1 MEKKKELI
9 SFCNT
14 PKFQYI
20 CTTKVRHNIIHNKM
34 RKVIGIGETVLDII
48 FKDNKP
54 VEAVPGGSTF
64 NAITSLGRCGVN
76 ASFISEAG
84 NDHVGKYIIDFLKN
98 NGVNADNVSTFPDSK
113 SPVSL
118 AFLNEKNDAEYIFY
132 KDHPHD
138 QLEFTFPDIQ
148 PDDIVLFSSFY
159 AVNPVIRPQVVGL
172 LDYARSHG
180 AIIYYD
186 VNFRPAHKDEVI
198 RITPNLI
205 ENLDYAD
212 IVRGSHEDFATIYKK
227 EDADKVYNAEISFYC
242 KQFIYTQGSQPV
254 EVRCGKEIKK
264 SYPVLDTDIVS
275 TIGAGDNF
283 NAGFIF
289 GMLKYGITHADL
301 EKGLSEEP
309 WDKLIHYAL
318 AFSADCCKDIFNYVS
333 KEFGEKMKEGAL

>member
-1 MEKKKELI
+1 
-9 SFCNT
+9 
-14 PKFQYI
+14 
-20 CTTKVRHNIIHNKM
+20 M
-34 RKVIGIGETVLDII
+34 RKVIGIGEAVLDII

-54 VEAVPGGSTF
+54 VEAVPGGSAF
-64 NAITSLGRCGVN
+64 NAITSLGRCGIST
-76 ASFISEAG
+76 SFISEAG
-84 NDHVGKYIIDFLKN
+84 NDHVGKYIIEFLKS
-98 NGVNADNVSTFPDSK
+98 NGVNADNVTTFPNSK

-138 QLEFTFPDIQ
+138 QLEFTYPDIQ
-148 PDDIVLFSSFY
+148 PDDIVLFGSFY
-159 AVNPVIRPQVVGL
+159 AVNPVIRPQLVGL

-212 IVRGSHEDFATIYKK
+212 IVRGSHEDFATLYKK

-242 KQFIYTQGSQPV
+242 RQFIYTHGSQPV
-254 EVRCGKEIKK
+254 EVRGGRDMKK
-264 SYPVLDTDIVS
+264 AYPVPDTKVVS
-275 TIGAGDNF
+275 TIGAGDSF

-289 GMLKYGITHADL
+289 GMLKQGITRSDL
-301 EKGLSEEP
+301 ERGLTGEQ
-309 WDKLIHYAL
+309 WDSLIGCAL
-318 AFSADCCKDIFNYVS
+318 SFSADCCKDIFNYVS
-333 KEFGEKMKEGAL
+333 KKFGEKMKK

>member
-1 MEKKKELI
+1 
-9 SFCNT
+9 
-14 PKFQYI
+14 
-20 CTTKVRHNIIHNKM
+20 M
-34 RKVIGIGETVLDII
+34 RKVIGIGESVLDII
-48 FKDNKP
+48 FKNNKP

-76 ASFISEAG
+76 TSFISEAG
-84 NDHVGKYIIDFLKN
+84 KDHIGKYIINFLKD
-98 NGVNADNVSTFPDSK
+98 NGVNADNIATFPDSK

-138 QLEFTFPDIQ
+138 HLEFTYPDIQ
-148 PDDIVLFSSFY
+148 PDDIILVSSFY
-159 AVNPVIRPQVVGL
+159 AVNPVIRPQVLGL
-172 LDYARSHG
+172 LDYARTRG

-198 RITPNLI
+198 KITPNLI

-212 IVRGSHEDFATIYKK
+212 IVRGSHEDFAILYKK

-242 KQFIYTQGSQPV
+242 KQFIYTQGCQPV
-254 EVRCGKEIKK
+254 EVRCGKELKK
-264 SYPVLDTDIVS
+264 SYPVPNTDIVS

-289 GMLKYGITHADL
+289 GILKCGITRADL
-301 EKGLSEEP
+301 EKGLSEEQ
-309 WDKLIHYAL
+309 WDKLINYAL

-333 KEFGEKMKEGAL
+333 KEFGEKMKEGAV

>member
-1 MEKKKELI
+1 
-9 SFCNT
+9 
-14 PKFQYI
+14 
-20 CTTKVRHNIIHNKM
+20 M
-34 RKVIGIGETVLDII
+34 RKVIGIGEAVLDII

-54 VEAVPGGSTF
+54 VEAVPGGSAF
-64 NAITSLGRCGVN
+64 NAITSLGRCGVST
-76 ASFISEAG
+76 SFISEAG
-84 NDHVGKYIIDFLKN
+84 NDHVGKYIIEFLKS
-98 NGVNADNVSTFPDSK
+98 NGVNADNVTTFPDSK

-138 QLEFTFPDIQ
+138 QLEFTYPDIQ
-148 PDDIVLFSSFY
+148 PDDIVLFGSFY
-159 AVNPVIRPQVVGL
+159 AVNPVIRPQLVGL

-212 IVRGSHEDFATIYKK
+212 IVRGSHEDFATLYKK

-242 KQFIYTQGSQPV
+242 RQFIYTHGSQPV
-254 EVRCGKEIKK
+254 EVRGGRDMKK
-264 SYPVLDTDIVS
+264 SYPVPDTKIVS
-275 TIGAGDNF
+275 TIGAGDSF

-289 GMLKYGITHADL
+289 GMLKQGITRSDL
-301 EKGLSEEP
+301 ERGLTGEQ
-309 WDKLIHYAL
+309 WDSLIGCAL
-318 AFSADCCKDIFNYVS
+318 SFSADCCKDIFNYVS
-333 KEFGEKMKEGAL
+333 KKFGEKMKK

>member
-1 MEKKKELI
+1 
-9 SFCNT
+9 
-14 PKFQYI
+14 
-20 CTTKVRHNIIHNKM
+20 M
-34 RKVIGIGETVLDII
+34 RKVIGIGEAVLDII

-54 VEAVPGGSTF
+54 IEAVPGGSAF
-64 NAITSLGRCGVN
+64 NAITSLGRCGVST
-76 ASFISEAG
+76 SFISEAG
-84 NDHVGKYIIDFLKN
+84 NDHVGKYIIEFLKS
-98 NGVNADNVSTFPDSK
+98 NGVNADNVTTFPDSK

-138 QLEFTFPDIQ
+138 QLEFTYPDIQ
-148 PDDIVLFSSFY
+148 PDDIVLFGSFY
-159 AVNPVIRPQVVGL
+159 AVNPVIRPQLVGL

-212 IVRGSHEDFATIYKK
+212 IVRGSHEDFATLYKK

-242 KQFIYTQGSQPV
+242 RQFIYTHGSQPV
-254 EVRCGKEIKK
+254 EVRGGRDMKK
-264 SYPVLDTDIVS
+264 AYPVPDTKVVS
-275 TIGAGDNF
+275 TIGAGDSF

-289 GMLKYGITHADL
+289 GILKQGITRSDL
-301 EKGLSEEP
+301 ERGLTGEQ
-309 WDKLIHYAL
+309 WDSLIGCAL
-318 AFSADCCKDIFNYVS
+318 SFSADCCKDIFNYVS
-333 KEFGEKMKEGAL
+333 KKFGEKMKK

>member
-1 MEKKKELI
+1 
-9 SFCNT
+9 
-14 PKFQYI
+14 
-20 CTTKVRHNIIHNKM
+20 M
-34 RKVIGIGETVLDII
+34 RKVIGIGEAVLDII

-54 VEAVPGGSTF
+54 VEAVPGGSAF
-64 NAITSLGRCGVN
+64 NAITSLGRCGIST
-76 ASFISEAG
+76 SFISEAG
-84 NDHVGKYIIDFLKN
+84 NDHVGKYIIEFLKS
-98 NGVNADNVSTFPDSK
+98 NGVNADNVTTFPDSK

-138 QLEFTFPDIQ
+138 QLEFTYPDIQ
-148 PDDIVLFSSFY
+148 PDDIVLFGSFY
-159 AVNPVIRPQVVGL
+159 AVNPVIRPQLVGL

-212 IVRGSHEDFATIYKK
+212 IVRGSHEDFATLYKK

-242 KQFIYTQGSQPV
+242 RQFIYTHGSQPV
-254 EVRCGKEIKK
+254 EVRGGRDMKK
-264 SYPVLDTDIVS
+264 AYPVPDTKVVS
-275 TIGAGDNF
+275 TIGAGDSF

-289 GMLKYGITHADL
+289 GMLKQGITRSDL
-301 EKGLSEEP
+301 ERGLTGEQ
-309 WDKLIHYAL
+309 WDSLIGCAL
-318 AFSADCCKDIFNYVS
+318 SFSADCCKDIFNYVS
-333 KEFGEKMKEGAL
+333 KKFGEKMKK

>member
-1 MEKKKELI
+1 
-9 SFCNT
+9 
-14 PKFQYI
+14 
-20 CTTKVRHNIIHNKM
+20 M

-64 NAITSLGRCGVN
+64 NAIISLGRCGVN

-84 NDHVGKYIIDFLKN
+84 NDRVGDYIIKFLRE

-118 AFLNEKNDAEYIFY
+118 AFLNTKNDAEYIFY

-138 QLEFTFPDIQ
+138 QLEFTYPDIQ
-148 PDDIVLFSSFY
+148 PDDIVIFSSYY
-159 AVNPVIRPQVVGL
+159 AVNPVIRPQVLGL

-186 VNFRPAHKDEVI
+186 VNYRPAHKDDVI
-198 RITPNLI
+198 RITPNLL

-212 IVRGSHEDFATIYKK
+212 IVRGSNEDFTTLYKK
-227 EDADKVYNAEISFYC
+227 DEADKVYNAEISFYC

-254 EVRCGKEIKK
+254 EVRGGKDFKK
-264 SYPVLDTDIVS
+264 SYPVHNTNIVS

-289 GMLKYGITHADL
+289 GMLKYGITRDDL
-301 EKGLSEEP
+301 LRGLTEEQ
-309 WDKLIHYAL
+309 WDKAI
-318 AFSADCCKDIFNYVS
+318 N
-333 KEFGEKMKEGAL
+333 

>member
-1 MEKKKELI
+1 
-9 SFCNT
+9 
-14 PKFQYI
+14 
-20 CTTKVRHNIIHNKM
+20 M
-34 RKVIGIGETVLDII
+34 RKVIGIGEAVLDII

-54 VEAVPGGSTF
+54 VEAVPGGSAF
-64 NAITSLGRCGVN
+64 NAITSLGRCGVST
-76 ASFISEAG
+76 SFISEAG
-84 NDHVGKYIIDFLKN
+84 NDHVGKYIIEFLKS
-98 NGVNADNVSTFPDSK
+98 NGVNADNVTTFPDSK

-138 QLEFTFPDIQ
+138 QLEFTYPDIQ
-148 PDDIVLFSSFY
+148 PDDIVLFGSFY
-159 AVNPVIRPQVVGL
+159 AVNPVIRPQLVGL

-212 IVRGSHEDFATIYKK
+212 IVRGSHEDFATLYKK

-242 KQFIYTQGSQPV
+242 RQFIYTHGSQPV
-254 EVRCGKEIKK
+254 EVRGGRDMKK
-264 SYPVLDTDIVS
+264 FYPVPDTKVVS
-275 TIGAGDNF
+275 TIGAGDSF

-289 GMLKYGITHADL
+289 GMLKQGITRSDL
-301 EKGLSEEP
+301 ERGLTEEQ
-309 WDKLIHYAL
+309 WDSLIGCAL
-318 AFSADCCKDIFNYVS
+318 SFSADCCKDIFNYVS
-333 KEFGEKMKEGAL
+333 KKFGEKMKK

>member
-1 MEKKKELI
+1 
-9 SFCNT
+9 
-14 PKFQYI
+14 
-20 CTTKVRHNIIHNKM
+20 M
-34 RKVIGIGETVLDII
+34 RKVIGIGEAVLDII

-54 VEAVPGGSTF
+54 VEAVPGGSAF
-64 NAITSLGRCGVN
+64 NAITSLGRCGVST
-76 ASFISEAG
+76 SFISEAG
-84 NDHVGKYIIDFLKN
+84 NDHVGKYIIEFLKS
-98 NGVNADNVSTFPDSK
+98 NGINADNVTTFPDSK

-138 QLEFTFPDIQ
+138 QLEFTYPDIQ
-148 PDDIVLFSSFY
+148 PDDIVLFGSFY
-159 AVNPVIRPQVVGL
+159 AVNPVIRPQLVGL

-212 IVRGSHEDFATIYKK
+212 IVRGSHEDFATLYKK

-242 KQFIYTQGSQPV
+242 RQFIYTHGSQPV
-254 EVRCGKEIKK
+254 EVRGGRDMKK
-264 SYPVLDTDIVS
+264 SYPVPDTKVVS
-275 TIGAGDNF
+275 TIGAGDSF

-289 GMLKYGITHADL
+289 GMLKQGITRSDL
-301 EKGLSEEP
+301 ERGLTGEQ
-309 WDKLIHYAL
+309 WDSLIGCAL
-318 AFSADCCKDIFNYVS
+318 SFSADCCKDIFNYVS
-333 KEFGEKMKEGAL
+333 KKFGEKMKK

>member
-1 MEKKKELI
+1 
-9 SFCNT
+9 
-14 PKFQYI
+14 
-20 CTTKVRHNIIHNKM
+20 M

-64 NAITSLGRCGVN
+64 NAIISLGRCGVN

-84 NDHVGKYIIDFLKN
+84 NDRVGDYIIKFLREK
-98 NGVNADNVSTFPDSK
+98 GVNADNVSTFPDSK

-118 AFLNEKNDAEYIFY
+118 AFLNTKNDAEYIFY

-138 QLEFTFPDIQ
+138 QLEFTYPDIQ
-148 PDDIVLFSSFY
+148 PDDIVIFSSYY
-159 AVNPVIRPQVVGL
+159 AVNPVIRPQVLGL

-186 VNFRPAHKDEVI
+186 VNYRPAHKDDVI
-198 RITPNLI
+198 RITPNLL

-212 IVRGSHEDFATIYKK
+212 IVRGSNEDFTTLYKK
-227 EDADKVYNAEISFYC
+227 DEADKVYNAEISFYC

-254 EVRCGKEIKK
+254 EVRGGKDFKK
-264 SYPVLDTDIVS
+264 SYPVHNTNIVS

-289 GMLKYGITHADL
+289 GMLKYGITRDDL
-301 EKGLSEEP
+301 LRGLTEEQ
-309 WDKLIHYAL
+309 WDKAINCGLD
-318 AFSADCCKDIFNYVS
+318 FSADCCKDIFNYVS
-333 KEFGEKMKEGAL
+333 REFGEQMKG